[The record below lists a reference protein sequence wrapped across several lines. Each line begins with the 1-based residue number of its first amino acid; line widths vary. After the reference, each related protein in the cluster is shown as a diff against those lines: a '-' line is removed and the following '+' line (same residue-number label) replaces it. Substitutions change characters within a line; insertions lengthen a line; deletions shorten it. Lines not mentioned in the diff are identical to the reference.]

1 MTKTSGTGS
10 NVPVAV
16 AWLIAGIL
24 LLVGAWMVP
33 VNLKSVTPAVLKQ
46 AGRETPSVAVF
57 GKQILDSEKLGP
69 AQLVL
74 AAAHLVDDPK
84 APELDRGIR
93 DVATRRPEWMAW
105 GGWDPFLDPLFNLK
119 ENTGHAESTPVLTFF
134 IATKAR
140 QGLLSYLSNSRSL
153 GVQAVLQTREID
165 KTSQFVPAK
174 HAGGQA
180 LDAVILLTALLY
192 QGDHL
197 SGSLQ
202 RELRALA
209 EASVTAKQ
217 MGDLETFYVDLLSL
231 GKRLDWV
238 QLCELLRTTDS
249 TKTMGEYAHLA
260 RLAPE
265 NLPLIYTAA
274 LFSDSADRV
283 ASYLIQYGKTGLED
297 LRLALSFGQ
306 GAVRQ
311 LMLFQVPINR
321 KAGPALGCVTEA
333 ALLYPKVTIFAKY
346 LGFLVGAFFL
356 FRGLQGEL
364 IAPRLEHE
372 SPLRMQSS
380 VLAILTAGLL
390 VLATEPFLLKAAP
403 PSEFR
408 LKLLIPILANSTDA
422 KPQTTPSP
430 APTMETKTIA
440 SIIFFA
446 ALQVCMYLF
455 CLRKIREISRQS
467 LTPLVK
473 LRLMENEE
481 NLFDGGLYI
490 GIGGTAMS
498 LVLQVLGVVPANLL
512 AAYSSNLFG
521 ITCVALVKIRH
532 VRPFK
537 RQLILDSQAPAPAVP
552 ASLIAPIPAKPQVAV
567 PVATAKTP
575 VAAPASSLLPPPPPP
590 PASTPVKSA

>member
-1 MTKTSGTGS
+1 MSSSGNGNHLS
-10 NVPVAV
+10 A
-16 AWLIAGIL
+16 ALLWLGAGIL

-33 VNLKSVTPAVLKQ
+33 VNLKSVTPAVLKE

-57 GKQILDSEKLGP
+57 GKQLLESEKLGP

-74 AAAHLVDDPK
+74 TAAGLVQDPR
-84 APELDRGIR
+84 AAELDRGIR

-105 GGWDPFLDPLFNLK
+105 GGWDPFLDPLFNLR
-119 ENTGHAESTPVLTFF
+119 ENTGRAESTPVLTFF
-134 IATKAR
+134 IAGKAR
-140 QGLLSYLSNSRSL
+140 QNLLAYLSNSRSL

-165 KTSQFVPAK
+165 KTNQFIPAK
-174 HAGGQA
+174 RAGGQP

-197 SGSLQ
+197 SASLQ
-202 RELRALA
+202 RELRGLA
-209 EASVTAKQ
+209 EEAVAGKQ
-217 MGDLETFYVDLLSL
+217 MGDLENFYVDLLSL

-249 TKTMGEYAHLA
+249 AKTVGEYAHLS
-260 RLAPE
+260 RLAAD

-283 ASYLIQYGKTGLED
+283 ASYLIQYGKTGLDD
-297 LRLALSFGQ
+297 LRFALASGQ

-311 LMLFQVPINR
+311 LMLLQVPVNR
-321 KAGPALGCVTEA
+321 KAGPALGFVTEA
-333 ALLYPKVTIFAKY
+333 ALLYPRVTLTAKY
-346 LGFLVGAFFL
+346 LGFLIGAFFL
-356 FRGLQGEL
+356 FRGLQFEFL
-364 IAPRLEHE
+364 TPRVGYE
-372 SPLRMQSS
+372 SPIRIQSS
-380 VLAILTAGLL
+380 ILAVLAAGIM
-390 VLATEPFLLKAAP
+390 VLSTEPFLLKAAP

-408 LKLLIPILANSTDA
+408 LKFAIPILANA
-422 KPQTTPSP
+422 PEAAGQPP
-430 APTMETKTIA
+430 AATAIPTMETKTII

-446 ALQVCMYLF
+446 ALQVCMYLL
-455 CLRKIREISRQS
+455 CLRKIREVSRQP

-490 GIGGTAMS
+490 GIAGTAS
-498 LVLQVLGVVPANLL
+498 ALVLQVLGLVPANLL

-537 RQLILDSQAPAPAVP
+537 RQLILDSQAPAPAMP
-552 ASLIAPIPAKPQVAV
+552 ASLVAAMPKPQVA
-567 PVATAKTP
+567 
-575 VAAPASSLLPPPPPP
+575 APAPSTLPH
-590 PASTPVKSA
+590 K

>member
-1 MTKTSGTGS
+1 MTTHSGNGR
-10 NVPVAV
+10 NLPIAA
-16 AWLIAGIL
+16 AWLAVGL
-24 LLVGAWMVP
+24 LMLVGAWMVP
-33 VNLKSVTPAVLKQ
+33 VNLKSLTPSVLKQ
-46 AGRETPSVAVF
+46 AGKETPSVAAF

-74 AAAHLVDDPK
+74 AAARLVDDPK
-84 APELDRGIR
+84 APELDRRIR
-93 DVATRRPEWMAW
+93 DVMTRRPEWAAW

-140 QGLLSYLSNSRSL
+140 QSLLTYLSNSRSL

-165 KTSQFVPAK
+165 HTAQFVPAK
-174 HAGGQA
+174 RAGGQA
-180 LDAVILLTALLY
+180 LDSVILLTALLY
-192 QGDHL
+192 QGEHL
-197 SGSLQ
+197 SDPLQ
-202 RELRALA
+202 RELRGLA
-209 EASVTAKQ
+209 ETAVNAKQ
-217 MGDLETFYVDLLSL
+217 MGELETFYIDLLSL

-238 QLCELLRTTDS
+238 QLRELLRTTDS

-283 ASYLIQYGKTGLED
+283 AAYLIRYGKSGLED
-297 LRLALSFGQ
+297 LKFALAQGQ

-311 LMLFQVPINR
+311 LMLVQVPINR
-321 KAGPALGCVTEA
+321 KAGPSLGLVTEV
-333 ALLYPKVTIFAKY
+333 ALLYPRLTLAVKY
-346 LGFLVGAFFL
+346 LGFLLGAFCL
-356 FRGLQGEL
+356 FRGLQGEF
-364 IAPRLEHE
+364 IEPRPGHA

-380 VLAILTAGLL
+380 VLAILSAGLL

-403 PSEFR
+403 LSEFR
-408 LKLLIPILANSTDA
+408 LKLTIPILSNTAEV
-422 KPQTTPSP
+422 KPPTTPHSS
-430 APTMETKTIA
+430 PTMDTLTIA

-446 ALQVCMYLF
+446 ALQVSMYLF
-455 CLRKIREISRQS
+455 CLRKIREISRNTAVS
-467 LTPLVK
+467 PLVK

-490 GIGGTAMS
+490 GIGGTALS
-498 LVLQVLGVVPANLL
+498 LVLQVLGLVPANLL

-532 VRPFK
+532 VRPYK
-537 RQLILDSQAPAPAVP
+537 RSLILDSQTPAPAMPAALVAPVP
-552 ASLIAPIPAKPQVAV
+552 VKPQVAV
-567 PVATAKTP
+567 PVATAK
-575 VAAPASSLLPPPPPP
+575 PAVLPPPPPP
-590 PASTPVKSA
+590 PPAAPSVKNA